1 MKFLDALNT
10 WIARFETVLI
20 VLILSVMVLLSF
32 LQVLLRNFFDEGLL
46 WGDILLRHLV
56 LWVGFL
62 GASLATRDQKHISI
76 DLFGRLLP
84 ERKKNIATL
93 ITNLFSVF
101 VGYLLTDA
109 SWYFVM
115 DEKAVGTTIFSEVP
129 VWYFQIIIPIGFGLI
144 TFRFLINTL
153 KNIRTL
159 FPHKQAA

>member
-1 MKFLDALNT
+1 MKILDTVNT
-10 WIARFETVLI
+10 WIARFESALI
-20 VLILSVMVLLSF
+20 VIILSAMILLAF

-76 DLFGRLLP
+76 DLFGRLLSG
-84 ERKKNIATL
+84 RGKQIASV
-93 ITNLFSVF
+93 ITNIFSVF

-115 DEKAVGTTIFSEVP
+115 DEKSMGTTIFNDIP
-129 VWYFQIIIPIGFGLI
+129 IWYFQVIIPIGFGLI

-153 KNIRTL
+153 QNIRNL
-159 FPHKQAA
+159 IQAGQET

>member
-1 MKFLDALNT
+1 MKILDTVNT
-10 WIARFETVLI
+10 WIARFESALI
-20 VLILSVMVLLSF
+20 VIILSAMILLAF

-76 DLFGRLLP
+76 DLFGRLLSG
-84 ERKKNIATL
+84 RGRQIAGV
-93 ITNLFSVF
+93 ITNIFSVF

-115 DEKAVGTTIFSEVP
+115 DEKSMGTTIFNDIP
-129 VWYFQIIIPIGFGLI
+129 IWYFQVIIPIGFGLI

-153 KNIRTL
+153 QNIRNL
-159 FPHKQAA
+159 IQAGQET